1 MLCLNSEKI
10 CSTFV
15 FAIAGSLLSYV
26 TVTNNG
32 VVRCGVE
39 IRQDLTN
46 LGV

>member
-26 TVTNNG
+26 TLFVAVWRFVKT
-32 VVRCGVE
+32 
-39 IRQDLTN
+39 
-46 LGV
+46 